1 VAADLRKHRLESLL
15 AELISE
21 ILARGRVRDPRLQ
34 SMMTVTEVRAASDMR
49 DAKVFISV
57 VDRATGREGERPQAR
72 DRRAGAI
79 DALNH
84 AAGYIQHLLGEHL
97 TLRVT
102 PRLHFVLDTQI
113 ERSFNLARKLE
124 ELARPQG
131 GQADPQ
137 GEPARPSDAEAGPS
151 EGLAH

>member
-21 ILARGRVRDPRLQ
+21 ILARGRVHDPRLQ
-34 SMMTVTEVRAASDMR
+34 RMMTVTEVRAASDMR
-49 DAKVFISV
+49 DAKVFISM
-57 VDRATGREGERPQAR
+57 VDRSTGQEDQSPEAR

-113 ERSFNLARKLE
+113 ERSFKLARKLE
-124 ELARPQG
+124 ELAH
-131 GQADPQ
+131 
-137 GEPARPSDAEAGPS
+137 PSDGP
-151 EGLAH
+151 AH

>member
-1 VAADLRKHRLESLL
+1 MAADLRKHRLESLL

-34 SMMTVTEVRAASDMR
+34 RMMTVTEVRAASDMR
-49 DAKVFISV
+49 DAKVFISM
-57 VDRATGREGERPQAR
+57 VDRSTGKESDSPEAR
-72 DRRAGAI
+72 VRRAAAI

-124 ELARPQG
+124 ELAH
-131 GQADPQ
+131 
-137 GEPARPSDAEAGPS
+137 PSD
-151 EGLAH
+151 GLAR